1 MKGDKALK
9 KLLNKEKLVDDS
21 KKTFE
26 GSLEMNKNV
35 RVKFNNYWEIA
46 KIIDIRPNKDYDEK
60 KKKCDF
66 HYDYYIHYVD
76 FNRRMDKW
84 ISRSEIELD
93 DLNIEIEIKNREL
106 REKEKHRDNP
116 FDNDEH
122 EGLDKTSLLNHE
134 EATKVK
140 TIDEIEMGKF
150 RCDTWYFSPYPEG
163 FHVKTL
169 YLCEF
174 CFNFYS
180 ENVEYLNHINNFCKI
195 KHPPGDEIYR
205 DEKISIFEVDG
216 KKEPIYCEN
225 LCYMAKLFLDHK
237 TLQWDVEP
245 FLFYILC
252 EYDIYGYHFVGY
264 FSKEKDSSQGYNVA
278 CILTMPFHQRKGYGK
293 FLIDF
298 SYLLSKKEK
307 KIATPERPLSDLG
320 NLKLIFIYNIEIY
333 LIQVNIQ

>member
-1 MKGDKALK
+1 MSKGTKGDKALK
-9 KLLNKEKLVDDS
+9 KILNKEKTVEDQ

-26 GSLEMNKNV
+26 NSLEINKYIKT
-35 RVKFNNYWEIA
+35 KFNGAWEIA
-46 KIIDIRPNKDYDEK
+46 KVIDIRPGREFQEK
-60 KKKCDF
+60 KAKTENS
-66 HYDYYIHYVD
+66 YDYYIHYID
-76 FNRRMDKW
+76 FNRRNDRW
-84 ISRSEIELD
+84 ASRSELELD
-93 DLNIEIEIKNREL
+93 EIFVDSELKNREL
-106 REKEKHRDNP
+106 KEKERLKDNP

-122 EGLDKTSLLNHE
+122 EGLDKTCLQNHE
-134 EATKVK
+134 EATKIK

-163 FHVKTL
+163 FHIRSL
-169 YLCEF
+169 LLCEF

-180 ENVEYLNHINNFCKI
+180 EQVDYLNHVNICTL

-216 KKEPIYCEN
+216 KKEYIYCEN

-252 EYDIYGYHFVGY
+252 EYDKYGYHFVGY
-264 FSKEKDSSQGYNVA
+264 FSKEKDSTQGYNVA

-298 SYLLSKKEK
+298 SYLLSKKEGK
-307 KIATPERPLSDLG
+307 VATPEKPLSDLG
-320 NLKLIFIYNIEIY
+320 NLFIICFILLY
-333 LIQVNIQ
+333 